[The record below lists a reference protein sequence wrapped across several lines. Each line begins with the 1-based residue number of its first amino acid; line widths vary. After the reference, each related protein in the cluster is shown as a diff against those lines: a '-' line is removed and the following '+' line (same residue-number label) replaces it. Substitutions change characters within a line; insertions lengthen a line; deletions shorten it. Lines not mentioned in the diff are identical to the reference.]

1 MKKLL
6 LIIAAVALFT
16 CLFAISVSA
25 APQNYQSYEVELV
38 GGEKITAYQVG
49 SWDQWQGRIWLTDNM
64 YSEPPV
70 DSDGVYA
77 TIDWSQIAALD
88 FTNAWGHVYNSTTG
102 EHEMK
107 RGTND
112 GGSMHVY
119 ATSFTPANATAL
131 KKITTGVA
139 TVLCGVSCK
148 GLPALEEVVI
158 DNALTELGWNCFDA
172 CVSLKTV
179 TIKEGTK
186 LSRIAQQVF
195 IRCAALESFEMPET
209 ITSLG
214 SDVFNGCAS
223 LKTVTWASSITSIP
237 NSTFNGCTSLV
248 FEIPSQI
255 TSIGSS
261 AFRNCDSLVSVTIPD
276 GVTNLGAAFG
286 YCDNLEEIIIGDN
299 CQASNKLVALAEY
312 SPKLK
317 SIRIPPLV
325 TEIGYDNFRGCT
337 SLSEVIWPNNLLK
350 ISGGQNFT
358 NTALTKVT
366 LPNSLTYCSGGN
378 FTNLE
383 ELRLGANITNIGDG
397 IFNYKTIKRVYIPA
411 SVTTVGKNIL
421 GWSNPADSSSNI
433 TFIFTG
439 TLEEAEALRALA
451 LKATEGTNHQPNS
464 QKFYD
469 AVLVPASEYD
479 VTQEPN
485 GFTFVYGYNLCDA
498 FYGGVHAEGK
508 VINSCQFGCGRECG
522 KAELLENPQHELN
535 LVITFGENGYFS
547 ASTVVETCSVCKT
560 VTINEDIGALFVDYG
575 YSATESAINGTYSM
589 SQFYGINKGAIEQY
603 RAFSPDFE
611 FGIVAAAY
619 ADPFGAIES
628 DPDLSSKIFV
638 VGEGLLSLDYVSVTV
653 SGIGEGSLDKALTF
667 CVYVKDGENVS
678 YLDGGETVESVSMK
692 SYADVIGR

>member
-1 MKKLL
+1 MKKLVL
-6 LIIAAVALFT
+6 ALSLVALFV
-16 CLFAISVSA
+16 CIFAISVSA

-38 GGEKITAYQVG
+38 SGEKITAYQAC
-49 SWDQWQGRIWLTDNM
+49 SWDQWQGRIWVTDTM
-64 YSEPPV
+64 YSEAPV
-70 DSDGVYA
+70 DSDGTYA

-102 EHEMK
+102 EHELK
-107 RGTND
+107 RGTNN
-112 GGSMHVY
+112 GGSMHVN
-119 ATSFTPANATAL
+119 ATSFTFANATAL

-139 TVLCGVSCK
+139 TVLGGASLK

-209 ITSLG
+209 VTSLG
-214 SDVFNGCAS
+214 SDVFNGCTS

-237 NSTFNGCTSLV
+237 NSTFNGCSSLV
-248 FEIPSQI
+248 FEIPSYI
-255 TSIGSS
+255 TSIGAS
-261 AFRNCDSLVSVTIPD
+261 AFRNCDSLVSITIPD
-276 GVTNLGAAFG
+276 GVTNLGSAFG

-358 NTALTKVT
+358 NTAITKIA
-366 LPNSLTYCSGGN
+366 LPNSLITCSGGN

-383 ELRLGANITNIGDG
+383 EIRLGANLTNIGDG
-397 IFNYKTIKRVYIPA
+397 LFNYKTIKRVYIPA
-411 SVTTVGKNIL
+411 SIVTVGKNIL
-421 GWSNPADSSSNI
+421 GWSNPSDSSSNI

-439 TLEEAEALRALA
+439 TLEQAEVVRALA
-451 LKATEGTNHQPNS
+451 LAATEGTNHQPNS
-464 QKFYD
+464 SKFYD

-479 VTQEPN
+479 VTQEPV

-498 FYGGVHAEGK
+498 FYGGVHAEGA
-508 VINSCQFGCGRECG
+508 VLNSCQFGCGRNCG
-522 KAELLENPQHELN
+522 QVELLENPQHSLSLE
-535 LVITFGENGYFS
+535 VTYGENGYFS
-547 ASTVVETCSVCKT
+547 ASCAIESCSVCKT
-560 VTINEDIGALFVDYG
+560 VTMKEDMAALFVDYG
-575 YSATESAINGTYSM
+575 YSATEAPINGTYSM
-589 SQFYGINKGAIEQY
+589 SQFYGINRDAIEQY
-603 RAFSPDFE
+603 KNIVNEDFE
-611 FGIVAAAY
+611 FGFVVAAN
-619 ADPFGAIES
+619 ADPFGALA
-628 DPDLSSKIFV
+628 DGTLSEDKVFV
-638 VGEGLLSLDYVSVTV
+638 TEERFFAYDYVSVKV
-653 SGIGEGSLDKALTF
+653 SGISDANKDKAVAF
-667 CVYVKDGENVS
+667 CIFAIDGEEIY
-678 YLDGGETVESVSMK
+678 YLDGGKTVDTVEMK
-692 SYADVIGR
+692 SYNGLIG